1 MQPTL
6 WDTVRMAITGI
17 ALSFVAQHTKSTWPG
32 ILGHSFGNLAFFLNL
47 VKGVVSP

>member
-1 MQPTL
+1 
-6 WDTVRMAITGI
+6 MAITGI